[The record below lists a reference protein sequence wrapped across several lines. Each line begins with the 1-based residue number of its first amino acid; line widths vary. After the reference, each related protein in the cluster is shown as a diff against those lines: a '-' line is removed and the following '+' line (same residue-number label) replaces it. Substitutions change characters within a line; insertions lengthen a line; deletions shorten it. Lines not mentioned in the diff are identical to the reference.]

1 MSLKSS
7 RYLGPKILNIMQN
20 DIRNSEESTGSK
32 CEIPKKCICT
42 YILITSI
49 NHVGYVN
56 FQKTICLL
64 MKI

>member
-1 MSLKSS
+1 
-7 RYLGPKILNIMQN
+7 MQN